1 MKICALHRI
10 KEYLLC
16 VVTALLLY
24 ACASQQD
31 QVLFSSGGQGWLS
44 SGESEWRF
52 VGAELVGFAD
62 DNSGFVMT
70 EEQFDDFTLELEFFP
85 DEKIN
90 SGVFARCSDIALSAE
105 DCYEFNIWDEHPNQ
119 ASRTGAVVSR
129 TTPLNKVS
137 TINQWNTYKI
147 RCEKDKI
154 RAWINGTLV
163 VDLQN
168 EDLVIGYIGLQA
180 SGKGTIRFRN
190 VRINK
195 LEE

>member
-1 MKICALHRI
+1 MEISGFLRI
-10 KEYLLC
+10 KNCLF
-16 VVTALLLY
+16 VFMGLLLF

-31 QVLFSSGGQGWLS
+31 QVLFNNGGQGWLS

-52 VGAELVGFAD
+52 VGGELVGHAEES
-62 DNSGFVMT
+62 SGFVMT

-85 DEKIN
+85 DKKIN
-90 SGVFARCSDIALSAE
+90 SGVFTRCSDIALSAE

-129 TTPLNKVS
+129 TTPINKVS
-137 TINQWNTYKI
+137 TIDQWNTYKI

-168 EDLVIGYIGLQA
+168 EDLVIGHIGLQA

-190 VRINK
+190 VRITE
-195 LEE
+195 LSD